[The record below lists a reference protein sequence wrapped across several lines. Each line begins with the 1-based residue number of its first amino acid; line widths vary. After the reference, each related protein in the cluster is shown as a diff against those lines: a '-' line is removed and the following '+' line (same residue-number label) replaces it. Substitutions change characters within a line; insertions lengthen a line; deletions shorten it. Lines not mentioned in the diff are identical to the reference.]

1 MLRIAQM
8 QLARRRGFSLL
19 EVLIALAVI
28 SIAVLA
34 LSQSGGQAPRH
45 YLQLQTQAEALWVAE
60 NVVTGLRIDERFPVI
75 GTRSGSQRM
84 GQREWRW
91 QAEIQATADPDIRR
105 AEVSVFSTALDQA
118 AVTHTAYFGRN

>member
-1 MLRIAQM
+1 M
-8 QLARRRGFSLL
+8 QKTRPQAFSLL
-19 EVLIALAVI
+19 EVLIALAII

-45 YLQLQTQAEALWVAE
+45 YEQLQTQAEALWVAE
-60 NVVTGLRIDERFPVI
+60 NVVTALRIDERFPVT

-91 QAEIQATADPDIRR
+91 QADIQATADADIRR
-105 AEVSVFSTALDQA
+105 ADVIVFSDKLDQPA
-118 AVTHTAYFGRN
+118 AIHTAFFGRN